1 MPISSLLA
9 YVNAAMPVDKYED
22 FDTGEVSRYVGTV
35 GRGGWVGRGVRLEG
49 DVVRVGA
56 GAE

>member
-22 FDTGEVSRYVGTV
+22 FDTGEVSRYVGTA
-35 GRGGWVGRGVRLEG
+35 GWEGWGVRLEG